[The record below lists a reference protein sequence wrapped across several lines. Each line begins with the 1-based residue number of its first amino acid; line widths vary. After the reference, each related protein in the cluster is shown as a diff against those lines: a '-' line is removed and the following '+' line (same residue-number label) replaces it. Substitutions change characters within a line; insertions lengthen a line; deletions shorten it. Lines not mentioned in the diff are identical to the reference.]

1 MRQRFL
7 NMLALVGF
15 FSFVGCA
22 AEDVLSDDPSG
33 DDELITFSAVQEG
46 TATKA
51 EISQS
56 DSKVINW
63 STGDAITVYDGGGN
77 SVRFG
82 LTEGAGGTR
91 ASFSGKITQTAESYL
106 ALSPYQ
112 GGTFSDDG
120 KIEFVTMKAKQT
132 AVAGSFDP
140 ETALMVSKTAPGGTS
155 MSFRNVVGYV
165 KVTPQFDCEMISLI
179 SEDSSDL
186 LAGTVSIDY
195 NDGEP
200 VVTVSDDG
208 TNSVSISGDIVAGK
222 TYYIAVLPGTLKSG
236 FRLVFFAKDGKEAIK
251 STTNPLKIK
260 RNTVANLGSV
270 KLADL
275 MVIPYV
281 TFTAA
286 SEQAILV
293 ALAYGVTGFQYSVNN
308 DPWQDIVRG
317 KGKIVFGGTKG
328 SFRLRGIS
336 PNGTTNNGST
346 SIIKFYNNVNVSC
359 SGDIRT
365 LVDYRNYLYANTDQA
380 RFSFLFE
387 NCTCLTSAP
396 DLPAM
401 TLADGCYS
409 SMFSGCTGL
418 TSAPELP
425 ATTLASDCYN
435 SMFLDCTG
443 LTSVP
448 DLSATTLAE
457 MCCYNMFSG
466 CVGLTLAPDLPA
478 TTLASHCYISMFSG
492 CTGLT
497 SAPDLPATTLASHCY
512 NSMFSGCTGLTSAPE
527 LPATTLAGGCYRLMF
542 SGCTG
547 LTSAPELPAMTLAG
561 GCYSYM
567 FSGCTGLTSAPE
579 LPATTLASS
588 CYRNMFSGCT
598 GLTSAPDL
606 PATTLTGSCYRN
618 MFSGCT
624 GLTSAPDLPAMTLAS
639 YCYNS
644 MFSGCTGLTSA
655 PELPATT
662 LASYCYNSMFS
673 GCTGLTSA
681 PVLPATNLS
690 AKCYDSMFSGCTN
703 LRLVRIEALKTYEN
717 ALDNWLDQCAAKG
730 IIRKPSALTLPS
742 SAVPSGWSV
751 VDYD

>member
-82 LTEGAGGTR
+82 LTEGAGSAR

-112 GGTFSDDG
+112 GATFAEDG
-120 KIEFVTMKAKQT
+120 KIEFVEMKSKQA

-140 ETALMVSKTAPGGTS
+140 EAALMVSRTEPGSTS

-165 KVTPQFDCEMISLI
+165 KVTPQFDCDMISLI

-200 VVTVSDDG
+200 VVTVTDDG
-208 TNSVSISGDIVAGK
+208 TNSVSISGDIISGK

-236 FRLVFFAKDGKEAIK
+236 FRLVFFAKDGKDSLK
-251 STTNPLKIK
+251 STSKPFEIK
-260 RNTVANLGSV
+260 RNTVVNLGSV
-270 KLADL
+270 SSASLTQ
-275 MVIPYV
+275 IPYV
-281 TFTAA
+281 TFSADA
-286 SEQAILV
+286 EQIFRMMLDDGITS
-293 ALAYGVTGFQYSVNN
+293 LQYSVNN
-308 DPWQDIVRG
+308 APWQDIPN
-317 KGKIVFGGTKG
+317 KGIVFGGSNG
-328 SFRLRGIS
+328 SLRLRGMS
-336 PNGTTNNGST
+336 ALGTKRGESLEE
-346 SIIKFYNNVNVSC
+346 NNVFYSSIMFTKKNILVDC

-365 LVDYRNYLYANTDQA
+365 LVDYSNYEKAKTNQA
-380 RFSFLFE
+380 RFAYLFCK
-387 NCTCLTSAP
+387 CTNLTSAP
-396 DLPAM
+396 ELPATM
-401 TLADGCYS
+401 LAHDCYGG
-409 SMFSGCTGL
+409 MFSGCTGL
-418 TSAPELP
+418 TSAPELL
-425 ATTLASDCYN
+425 AMTLAHSCYY
-435 SMFLDCTG
+435 G
-443 LTSVP
+443 
-448 DLSATTLAE
+448 
-457 MCCYNMFSG
+457 
-466 CVGLTLAPDLPA
+466 
-478 TTLASHCYISMFSG
+478 
-492 CTGLT
+492 
-497 SAPDLPATTLASHCY
+497 
-512 NSMFSGCTGLTSAPE
+512 MFSGCTGLTSAPE
-527 LPATTLAGGCYRLMF
+527 LPATTLAGYCYGGMF

-547 LTSAPELPAMTLAG
+547 LTLAPELPAMALAG
-561 GCYSYM
+561 GCYRGM
-567 FSGCTGLTSAPE
+567 FL
-579 LPATTLASS
+579 
-588 CYRNMFSGCT
+588 
-598 GLTSAPDL
+598 D
-606 PATTLTGSCYRN
+606 
-618 MFSGCT
+618 CT

-639 YCYNS
+639 TCYSN
-644 MFSGCTGLTSA
+644 
-655 PELPATT
+655 
-662 LASYCYNSMFS
+662 MFS

-751 VDYD
+751 VNYD

>member
-15 FSFVGCA
+15 FSFMGCA

-77 SVRFG
+77 SERFG

-140 ETALMVSKTAPGGTS
+140 EAALMVSKTAPGGTS

-165 KVTPQFDCEMISLI
+165 KVTPQFDCDMISLI

-195 NDGEP
+195 NNGEP

-236 FRLVFFAKDGKEAIK
+236 FRLVFFAKDGKDAVK
-251 STTNPLKIK
+251 STSKSLEIK
-260 RNTVANLGSV
+260 RNTVINLGSV
-270 KLADL
+270 NSTALTQ
-275 MVIPYV
+275 IPYV
-281 TFTAA
+281 TFTADA
-286 SEQAILV
+286 EQIFKMSLCDGITS
-293 ALAYGVTGFQYSVNN
+293 LQYSVNN
-308 DPWQDIVRG
+308 APWQDIVSN
-317 KGKIVFGGTKG
+317 KEIVFGGSDG
-328 SFRLRGIS
+328 SLRLRGMS
-336 PNGTTNNGST
+336 ALGTAIKSYASGST
-346 SIIKFYNNVNVSC
+346 EVYSSIKFGKKNVYVSC
-359 SGDIRT
+359 AGDIRT
-365 LVDYRNYLYANTDQA
+365 LVDYSNHENAKTDRA
-380 RFSFLFE
+380 RFCYLFIRCA
-387 NCTCLTSAP
+387 NLLSTP

-401 TLADGCYS
+401 TLADDCYYA
-409 SMFSGCTGL
+409 MFSGCTGL
-418 TSAPELP
+418 T
-425 ATTLASDCYN
+425 T
-435 SMFLDCTG
+435 
-443 LTSVP
+443 
-448 DLSATTLAE
+448 
-457 MCCYNMFSG
+457 
-466 CVGLTLAPDLPA
+466 APDLPA
-478 TTLASHCYISMFSG
+478 TTLAYMCYCAMFSG
-492 CTGLT
+492 CIGLT
-497 SAPDLPATTLASHCY
+497 TAPDLPATTLADYCY
-512 NSMFSGCTGLTSAPE
+512 YVMFSNCKGLT
-527 LPATTLAGGCYRLMF
+527 T
-542 SGCTG
+542 
-547 LTSAPELPAMTLAG
+547 
-561 GCYSYM
+561 
-567 FSGCTGLTSAPE
+567 
-579 LPATTLASS
+579 
-588 CYRNMFSGCT
+588 
-598 GLTSAPDL
+598 APDL
-606 PATTLTGSCYRN
+606 PAMTMATGCYCS
-618 MFSGCT
+618 MFSNCT
-624 GLTSAPDLPAMTLAS
+624 GLTSAPDLPAMTMATW
-639 YCYNS
+639 CY
-644 MFSGCTGLTSA
+644 
-655 PELPATT
+655 EK
-662 LASYCYNSMFS
+662 MFS

-681 PVLPATNLS
+681 PVLPATTLNTD
-690 AKCYDSMFSGCTN
+690 CYWSMFSGCTN
-703 LRLVRIEALKTYEN
+703 LRLVRIGALKVPIKITN
-717 ALDNWLDQCAAKG
+717 GNKITAFDGWLDQCAAKG

-742 SAVPSGWSV
+742 SAVPSGWTV

>member
-46 TATKA
+46 AATKA

-63 STGDAITVYDGGGN
+63 SAGDAITVYDGEGN

-82 LTEGAGGTR
+82 LTEGAGSAR

-165 KVTPQFDCEMISLI
+165 KVTPQFDCDMISLI

-195 NDGEP
+195 NNGEP

-236 FRLVFFAKDGKEAIK
+236 FRLVFFAKDGKDAVK
-251 STTNPLKIK
+251 STSKSLEIK
-260 RNTVANLGSV
+260 RNTVINLGSV
-270 KLADL
+270 NSTALAQ
-275 MVIPYV
+275 IPYV
-281 TFTAA
+281 TFTADA
-286 SEQAILV
+286 EQIFKMSLGDGITS
-293 ALAYGVTGFQYSVNN
+293 LQYSVNN
-308 DPWQDIVRG
+308 APWQDIVSN
-317 KGKIVFGGTKG
+317 KEIVFGGSDG
-328 SFRLRGIS
+328 SLRLRGMSALGTAASSSNSKIS
-336 PNGTTNNGST
+336 
-346 SIIKFYNNVNVSC
+346 FVNEVEVDC

-365 LVDYRNYLYANTDQA
+365 LVDYSNHEKAKTDRA
-380 RFSFLFE
+380 RFGYLF
-387 NCTCLTSAP
+387 NICT
-396 DLPAM
+396 
-401 TLADGCYS
+401 
-409 SMFSGCTGL
+409 
-418 TSAPELP
+418 
-425 ATTLASDCYN
+425 N
-435 SMFLDCTG
+435 
-443 LTSVP
+443 
-448 DLSATTLAE
+448 
-457 MCCYNMFSG
+457 
-466 CVGLTLAPDLPA
+466 
-478 TTLASHCYISMFSG
+478 
-492 CTGLT
+492 
-497 SAPDLPATTLASHCY
+497 
-512 NSMFSGCTGLTSAPE
+512 
-527 LPATTLAGGCYRLMF
+527 
-542 SGCTG
+542 
-547 LTSAPELPAMTLAG
+547 LTSAPELPAMTLA
-561 GCYSYM
+561 
-567 FSGCTGLTSAPE
+567 
-579 LPATTLASS
+579 SS
-588 CYRNMFSGCT
+588 CYS
-598 GLTSAPDL
+598 
-606 PATTLTGSCYRN
+606 N

-624 GLTSAPDLPAMTLAS
+624 GLTSAPDLPAMTLAD
-639 YCYNS
+639 YCYDS
-644 MFSGCTGLTSA
+644 MFYGCTGLTSA
-655 PELPATT
+655 PALPAMT
-662 LASYCYNSMFS
+662 LAESCYSSMFS
-673 GCTGLTSA
+673 ECTGLTSA
-681 PVLPATNLS
+681 PALPATNLNTT
-690 AKCYDSMFSGCTN
+690 CYWSMFSGCAN
-703 LRLVRIEALKTYEN
+703 MRLVRIGALNVPTLFFNGQIKT
-717 ALDNWLDQCAAKG
+717 AFDRWLDNCAAKG
-730 IIRKPSALTLPS
+730 IIRKPAALTLPS

>member
-7 NMLALVGF
+7 NILALVGF
-15 FSFVGCA
+15 ISFAGCA
-22 AEDVLSDDPSG
+22 AEDVLSDDPSR
-33 DDELITFSAVQEG
+33 DDDLITFNAVQEG
-46 TATKA
+46 AVTKA

-63 STGDAITVYDGGGN
+63 SSGDAITVYDGGGN

-140 ETALMVSKTAPGGTS
+140 EAALMVSKTAPGGTS

-200 VVTVSDDG
+200 AVTVSDDG

-236 FRLVFFAKDGKEAIK
+236 FRLVFFAKDGKDSLK
-251 STTNPLKIK
+251 STSKPFEIK
-260 RNTVANLGSV
+260 RNTVVNLGSV
-270 KLADL
+270 SSASLTQ
-275 MVIPYV
+275 IPYV
-281 TFTAA
+281 TFSADA
-286 SEQAILV
+286 EQIFRMWLDDEITS
-293 ALAYGVTGFQYSVNN
+293 LQYSVNN
-308 DPWQDIVRG
+308 APWQDIPN
-317 KGKIVFGGTKG
+317 KGIVFGGSNGTL
-328 SFRLRGIS
+328 RLRGMS
-336 PNGTTNNGST
+336 ALGTNSSQIFFGN
-346 SIIKFYNNVNVSC
+346 KNVYVNC
-359 SGDIRT
+359 AGDVRT
-365 LVDYRNYLYANTDQA
+365 LVDYSNYENAKTDQA
-380 RFSFLFE
+380 RFQHLFE
-387 NCTCLTSAP
+387 DCKNLTSAP

-401 TLADGCYS
+401 TLA
-409 SMFSGCTGL
+409 
-418 TSAPELP
+418 
-425 ATTLASDCYN
+425 
-435 SMFLDCTG
+435 
-443 LTSVP
+443 
-448 DLSATTLAE
+448 
-457 MCCYNMFSG
+457 
-466 CVGLTLAPDLPA
+466 
-478 TTLASHCYISMFSG
+478 
-492 CTGLT
+492 
-497 SAPDLPATTLASHCY
+497 
-512 NSMFSGCTGLTSAPE
+512 
-527 LPATTLAGGCYRLMF
+527 
-542 SGCTG
+542 
-547 LTSAPELPAMTLAG
+547 
-561 GCYSYM
+561 
-567 FSGCTGLTSAPE
+567 
-579 LPATTLASS
+579 SS
-588 CYRNMFSGCT
+588 CYS
-598 GLTSAPDL
+598 
-606 PATTLTGSCYRN
+606 N

-639 YCYNS
+639 SCYSN

-655 PELPATT
+655 PDLPAMT
-662 LASYCYNSMFS
+662 LASSCYSNMFS

-681 PVLPATNLS
+681 PVLPATNLNTT
-690 AKCYDSMFSGCTN
+690 CYWSMFSGCAN
-703 LRLVRIEALKTYEN
+703 MRLVRIGALNVPTLFFNGQIKT
-717 ALDNWLDQCAAKG
+717 AFDRWLDNCAAKG
-730 IIRKPSALTLPS
+730 IIRKPAALTLPS

>member
-140 ETALMVSKTAPGGTS
+140 EAALMVSKTAPGGTS

-165 KVTPQFDCEMISLI
+165 KVTPQFDCDMISLI

-200 VVTVSDDG
+200 AVTVSDDG
-208 TNSVSISGDIVAGK
+208 VNSVSISGDIVAGK

-236 FRLVFFAKDGKEAIK
+236 FRLVFFAKDGKDAVK
-251 STTNPLKIK
+251 STFKPLEVK
-260 RNTVANLGSV
+260 RNTVINFGSV
-270 KLADL
+270 NSTALTQ
-275 MVIPYV
+275 IPYV
-281 TFTAA
+281 TFTAEA
-286 SEQAILV
+286 EQIFKMRLCNGITS
-293 ALAYGVTGFQYSVNN
+293 LQYSVNN
-308 DPWQDIVRG
+308 APWQDIVSN
-317 KGKIVFGGTKG
+317 KDIVFGGSNG
-328 SFRLRGIS
+328 ALRLRGMSALGTAAGIS
-336 PNGTTNNGST
+336 YGSGST
-346 SIIKFYNNVNVSC
+346 DVYSSIKFGKENVYVSC
-359 SGDIRT
+359 AGDIRT
-365 LVDYRNYLYANTDQA
+365 LVDYSNHENAKTDRA
-380 RFSFLFE
+380 RFCRLFTG
-387 NCTCLTSAP
+387 CTNVLSTP

-401 TLADGCYS
+401 TLADGCYK
-409 SMFSGCTGL
+409 SMFSGCKGL
-418 TSAPELP
+418 T
-425 ATTLASDCYN
+425 T
-435 SMFLDCTG
+435 
-443 LTSVP
+443 
-448 DLSATTLAE
+448 
-457 MCCYNMFSG
+457 
-466 CVGLTLAPDLPA
+466 APDLPA
-478 TTLASHCYISMFSG
+478 TTLADKCYYSMFSG
-492 CTGLT
+492 CKGLT
-497 SAPDLPATTLASHCY
+497 TAPDLPAMALTYCCY
-512 NSMFSGCTGLTSAPE
+512 CS
-527 LPATTLAGGCYRLMF
+527 
-542 SGCTG
+542 
-547 LTSAPELPAMTLAG
+547 
-561 GCYSYM
+561 
-567 FSGCTGLTSAPE
+567 
-579 LPATTLASS
+579 
-588 CYRNMFSGCT
+588 
-598 GLTSAPDL
+598 
-606 PATTLTGSCYRN
+606 

-624 GLTSAPDLPAMTLAS
+624 GLTSAPDLPAMTMATW
-639 YCYNS
+639 CYKS
-644 MFSGCTGLTSA
+644 MFSGCTGLS
-655 PELPATT
+655 
-662 LASYCYNSMFS
+662 
-673 GCTGLTSA
+673 SA
-681 PVLPATNLS
+681 PVLPATTLDTS
-690 AKCYDSMFSGCTN
+690 CYWLMFSGCTN
-703 LRLVRIEALKTYEN
+703 LRLVRIGALNVPTQIVNGNKITAFN
-717 ALDNWLDQCAAKG
+717 GWLEGCAAKG

-751 VDYD
+751 VNYD